1 MVVGEG
7 GIDPRYFFYEM
18 GYGEVQMFIAGYN
31 RRYRTSWEQHRSL
44 VGTIAAVCGEKKDI
58 RDLMPLPW
66 DDGVENHNDE
76 QDEDDL
82 QELMNSLNAHNAQV
96 RAAQG

>member
-1 MVVGEG
+1 
-7 GIDPRYFFYEM
+7 M

-31 RRYRTSWEQHRSL
+31 RRYRASWEQHRSL

-66 DDGVENHNDE
+66 DDGGSEGADNSEYDKQEVKEEYDRMMESMREHNQLVEI
-76 QDEDDL
+76 
-82 QELMNSLNAHNAQV
+82 M
-96 RAAQG
+96 RRGKP